1 MPILL
6 SKQYL
11 GFITLALGI
20 TIDSESSDDDGN
32 ESDLNEEI
40 SGNSGNPGN
49 SGIPGN
55 PSLVIPNIGRRR
67 SSIRNLSFQGFGNL
81 D

>member
-1 MPILL
+1 M
-6 SKQYL
+6 
-11 GFITLALGI
+11 ALGI

-40 SGNSGNPGN
+40 PGNSGNT
-49 SGIPGN
+49 GIPGN

>member
-1 MPILL
+1 M
-6 SKQYL
+6 

-40 SGNSGNPGN
+40 PGNSGNP
-49 SGIPGN
+49 GIPGN
-55 PSLVIPNIGRRR
+55 PSLVIPNVGRRR

>member
-1 MPILL
+1 MPILP

-40 SGNSGNPGN
+40 SGNSGNPG
-49 SGIPGN
+49 IPGN

>member
-1 MPILL
+1 M
-6 SKQYL
+6 
-11 GFITLALGI
+11 ALGI

-40 SGNSGNPGN
+40 PGN

>member
-1 MPILL
+1 MPILP

-40 SGNSGNPGN
+40 PGNP
-49 SGIPGN
+49 GIPGN

>member
-1 MPILL
+1 
-6 SKQYL
+6 L

-20 TIDSESSDDDGN
+20 TIESESSDDDGN

-40 SGNSGNPGN
+40 PGNSGNPGNPGNPGN